1 MATTAKKKISLLS
14 ACFAHFSTIR
24 NDQPKFVL
32 WVLTSI
38 VLALSTVWIPSLLGV
53 IVGKPFFCLVMKN
66 NQLIRFSVVFLSNSI
81 LNAISQKNSG
91 TNQMAV
97 TMRGIAL
104 VVTIMYLVFLS
115 TIIPLKLMAD
125 FSLSVLTQF
134 LLLVIALFIGIYIYG
149 FRDSKWEKD
158 VYGFV
163 KDEDTEM
170 ENMSEKAK
178 STITVGSIKL

>member
-1 MATTAKKKISLLS
+1 M
-14 ACFAHFSTIR
+14 
-24 NDQPKFVL
+24 
-32 WVLTSI
+32 
-38 VLALSTVWIPSLLGV
+38 
-53 IVGKPFFCLVMKN
+53 
-66 NQLIRFSVVFLSNSI
+66 
-81 LNAISQKNSG
+81 NAISQKNSG